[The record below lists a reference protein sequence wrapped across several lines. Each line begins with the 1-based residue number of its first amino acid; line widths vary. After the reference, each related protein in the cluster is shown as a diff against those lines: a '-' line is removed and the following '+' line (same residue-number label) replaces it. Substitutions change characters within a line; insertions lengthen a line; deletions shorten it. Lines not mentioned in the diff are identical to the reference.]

1 MDQLPT
7 RRLQKRPTVDP
18 SELQEWKAKA
28 KSRVLPAESLQDG
41 SWLLSV
47 AEENFE
53 VCSSMCQTQPKCPP
67 RPLTWGSCCSGSE
80 GVRFCA
86 EAMNKI
92 YEGRFGFSKILIHR
106 YSCESNTEKQ
116 NWIAA
121 VDRHADATMN
131 RIQENFEARRAGSTQ
146 AEDHDPSK
154 DAGSSDGDEHDSS
167 ESSSSS
173 GSSSQS
179 AASSQAREAATSDAV
194 PDVDMGTD
202 EPVACCI
209 FRNILDM
216 GSAEAECAVHKKKCP
231 IPTVD
236 ILVVGTSCK
245 DMSRA
250 NSTAPKSA
258 VLRMD
263 TSKGGSA
270 QTFQGLLR
278 LLDANPPAIVLFENV
293 DAIDENKEG
302 GESNLDIFKAET
314 SNRGYDSQ
322 VVLTDAYEFGLPC
335 KRRRVFILLIRTN
348 NNILLDFH
356 SRTLSG
362 MFTTFGALLHGCLR
376 SASCATDMWLPADDP
391 TVLRELEHREEKRAS
406 ERARKEKDEKEGK
419 PITTPSTGW
428 VDQHMQFAASLKRR
442 WGMAP
447 PAKLQSNRWF
457 QVLTPREQDMLP
469 HLQAE
474 RPELLMRDISQN
486 IFRAH
491 NASIDKATGSIVAP
505 TVLPKQLMWIEGED
519 SRLLLG
525 REALLYQ
532 GFPSLP
538 FLQQLQEELFQS
550 LQIPEFGPQAGLR
563 RASEPGSGPLAASE
577 PGSEAAIRRQLSS
590 SSLASGIGPQAAIR
604 RQLSSSSLASG
615 TGPQA
620 AIRRQLSSSSLASG
634 TGPQAAI
641 RRQLQTT
648 WTPSESL
655 MQDLAGNAMALPVV
669 LAIMQCAFIAL
680 SWRDAGTEV
689 STAEVSRI
697 RYDLFVYLV
706 LVFSL

>member
-457 QVLTPREQDMLP
+457 QVKKGFKKKKKGAAGGAAKAAVEAAAVASKGKKPPPKVEEPEDDEEEEEEEDEPEPPPVKKSKTP
-469 HLQAE
+469 
-474 RPELLMRDISQN
+474 
-486 IFRAH
+486 
-491 NASIDKATGSIVAP
+491 
-505 TVLPKQLMWIEGED
+505 PKVEDPDEDAADEEEEEEPDEPDEDDEGEEEED
-519 SRLLLG
+519 GEEDDDEESRKVYVG
-525 REALLYQ
+525 DIKWSKEPGYS
-532 GFPSLP
+532 GYK
-538 FLQQLQEELFQS
+538 LQE
-550 LQIPEFGPQAGLR
+550 
-563 RASEPGSGPLAASE
+563 
-577 PGSEAAIRRQLSS
+577 
-590 SSLASGIGPQAAIR
+590 
-604 RQLSSSSLASG
+604 
-615 TGPQA
+615 T
-620 AIRRQLSSSSLASG
+620 
-634 TGPQAAI
+634 
-641 RRQLQTT
+641 
-648 WTPSESL
+648 
-655 MQDLAGNAMALPVV
+655 
-669 LAIMQCAFIAL
+669 
-680 SWRDAGTEV
+680 
-689 STAEVSRI
+689 
-697 RYDLFVYLV
+697 
-706 LVFSL
+706 

>member
-1 MDQLPT
+1 
-7 RRLQKRPTVDP
+7 
-18 SELQEWKAKA
+18 
-28 KSRVLPAESLQDG
+28 
-41 SWLLSV
+41 
-47 AEENFE
+47 
-53 VCSSMCQTQPKCPP
+53 
-67 RPLTWGSCCSGSE
+67 
-80 GVRFCA
+80 
-86 EAMNKI
+86 MNKI
-92 YEGRFGFSKILIHR
+92 YERRFGTSKILIHK

-131 RIQENFEARRAGSTQ
+131 RIEENFKATCAGSTQ
-146 AEDHDPSK
+146 DEDHEASNGN
-154 DAGSSDGDEHDSS
+154 DADSRDGDEHDSS

-173 GSSSQS
+173 GSSSKS
-179 AASSQAREAATSDAV
+179 AASSQANEPSEAAAADAV
-194 PDVDMGTD
+194 PDIDTGTD
-202 EPVACCI
+202 EPVCI

-250 NSTAPKSA
+250 NTTAPKSA

-278 LLDANPPAIVLFENV
+278 LLDERPPAIVLFENV

-314 SNRGYDSQ
+314 SSRGYDSQ

-335 KRRRVFILLIRTN
+335 KRRRIFILLVRTN

-376 SASCATDMWLPADDP
+376 SATCAANLWLPADDP
-391 TVLRELEHREEKRAS
+391 AVLRELQNREEKRAS

-419 PITTPSTGW
+419 PIVTPSAGW
-428 VDQHMQFAASLKRR
+428 VDQHMNFAASLKRR

-447 PAKLQSNRWF
+447 PAKLQGNRWF
-457 QVLTPREQDMLP
+457 QILTPREQDMLP

-486 IFRAH
+486 IYRAH
-491 NASIDKATGSIVAP
+491 HASINKDTGSIVAP
-505 TVLPKQLMWIEGED
+505 TVLPRQLMWIEGNDSDD

-538 FLQQLQEELFQS
+538 FLQQLQEEQLS
-550 LQIPEFGPQAGLR
+550 LQVQELGPQAAFR
-563 RASEPGSGPLAASE
+563 RASEPGSGPQAAIRAQSSE
-577 PGSEAAIRRQLSS
+577 PGFEPQAAIRRQLSS
-590 SSLASGIGPQAAIR
+590 SSLASGIGPQAANTIR
-604 RQLSSSSLASG
+604 RQLSSASLASE

-620 AIRRQLSSSSLASG
+620 ANKIRRQLSSASLASG

-641 RRQLQTT
+641 RRQLQAT

-669 LAIMQCAFIAL
+669 LALMQCAFLAL

-689 STAEVSRI
+689 STAE
-697 RYDLFVYLV
+697 DLQAAFGAIEALSEQKPEPRETRKA
-706 LVFSL
+706 LTPLEARLAKRAKNRD